1 MKKILLLG
9 CSGSIGKQ
17 TIDIIKEHKDS
28 LQLVGVSVYNNVD
41 YLKEL
46 LAEFDIKFAY
56 LKNYNEELNNLY
68 PNTKFFYGDNGLE
81 EIVKED
87 YDLLVNA
94 LVGFVGFVPTLNAI
108 NANKDIALANKETL
122 VAGGQIIMKA
132 IKEKGVKLFPIDSE
146 HSAILQCLQGHNKKD
161 VKKLII
167 TASGGSFRD
176 KRRDELENVTL
187 EDALHHPNWSMGS
200 KITIDSVTMMNKG
213 FEIIE
218 AHYLFDI
225 PFDKIEPV
233 LHYSSIVHSM
243 VEYEDGSVIAQMSN
257 PDMHLPIRYAL
268 LFPNNLKDENSQYLD
283 FSKMLNLDF
292 RPVDYGRYPLVK
304 LAKEVGSLEGSFGA
318 ILIGAND
325 EAVSLFLNR
334 HIKFMEIEEYIF
346 DTLKHAHF
354 IQNPNVKDI
363 IEANRWAKDYVKNRW
378 ANK

>member
-108 NANKDIALANKETL
+108 NANKDIALANQETL

-200 KITIDSVTMMNKG
+200 KITIDSATMMNKG

>member
-146 HSAILQCLQGHNKKD
+146 HSAILQCLQGHDLKD

-176 KRRDELENVTL
+176 KRRDELEDVTL

-200 KITIDSVTMMNKG
+200 KITIDSATMMNKG

>member
-161 VKKLII
+161 VKRLII

-176 KRRDELENVTL
+176 KRRDELEDVTL

-200 KITIDSVTMMNKG
+200 KITIDSATMMNKG

-325 EAVSLFLNR
+325 EAVSLFLNG

-363 IEANRWAKDYVKNRW
+363 IEANIWAKDYVKNRW

>member
-176 KRRDELENVTL
+176 KRRDELEDVTL

-200 KITIDSVTMMNKG
+200 KITIDSATMMNKG

-354 IQNPNVKDI
+354 IQNPSVKDI

>member
-1 MKKILLLG
+1 M
-9 CSGSIGKQ
+9 
-17 TIDIIKEHKDS
+17 
-28 LQLVGVSVYNNVD
+28 
-41 YLKEL
+41 
-46 LAEFDIKFAY
+46 
-56 LKNYNEELNNLY
+56 
-68 PNTKFFYGDNGLE
+68 
-81 EIVKED
+81 
-87 YDLLVNA
+87 
-94 LVGFVGFVPTLNAI
+94 
-108 NANKDIALANKETL
+108 
-122 VAGGQIIMKA
+122 
-132 IKEKGVKLFPIDSE
+132 
-146 HSAILQCLQGHNKKD
+146 
-161 VKKLII
+161 II

-200 KITIDSVTMMNKG
+200 KITIDSATMMNKG

>member
-200 KITIDSVTMMNKG
+200 KITIDSATMMNKG

>member
-94 LVGFVGFVPTLNAI
+94 LVGFAGFVPTLNAI

-200 KITIDSVTMMNKG
+200 KITIDSATMMNKG

-325 EAVSLFLNR
+325 EAVSLFLNG

>member
-1 MKKILLLG
+1 MKKVLLLG

-176 KRRDELENVTL
+176 KRHDELEEVTL

-200 KITIDSVTMMNKG
+200 KITIDSATMMNKG

>member
-161 VKKLII
+161 VKRLII

-176 KRRDELENVTL
+176 KRRDELEDATL

-200 KITIDSVTMMNKG
+200 KITIDSATMMNKG

-325 EAVSLFLNR
+325 EAVSLFLNG

>member
-56 LKNYNEELNNLY
+56 LKNYDEELNNLY

-176 KRRDELENVTL
+176 KRRDELEDVTL
-187 EDALHHPNWSMGS
+187 EDALYHPNWSMGS
-200 KITIDSVTMMNKG
+200 KITIDSATMMNKG

>member
-56 LKNYNEELNNLY
+56 LKNHNEELNNLY
-68 PNTKFFYGDNGLE
+68 PNTKFFYGNNGLE

-176 KRRDELENVTL
+176 KRRDELEDVTL

-200 KITIDSVTMMNKG
+200 KITIDSATMMNKG

>member
-176 KRRDELENVTL
+176 KRRDELEDVTL

-200 KITIDSVTMMNKG
+200 KITIDSATMMNKG